1 MSNGV
6 FGFDDFRNVAVGEV
20 PIKTADGAFV
30 GADPTEGTGDMLK
43 SVYDIDGNGIVDN
56 AEKLGGELP
65 NHYAVD
71 SKVVHNTG
79 IENVAG
85 VKKFTDGIETSN
97 IKFDVSL
104 SETCAQGEMSWDT
117 ESGTLKV
124 GMIGDDVCLN
134 LGQEMFIYVKNISG
148 VDIAN
153 GVPVYVS
160 NDGNSVNANIEIDFA
175 DANIQDTC
183 RKTLAM
189 TTEDIANNQFGYVT
203 TFGLVR
209 NINTQ
214 GYAEGAEIFVKQG
227 GGYTNVK
234 PDLPASITRLGFC
247 VRGHQTEGII
257 FINIDQKS
265 VKDILTDSGDL
276 TIKTDVEKT
285 MFLEQPCYR
294 DEFPTQLVPAGG
306 AAAPDQENYTI
317 AGVSTRRYSFAGVN
331 TEERISGSF
340 EIPHDYKTDAP
351 IEVHV
356 HWLPATTGAGNV
368 QWHFDWAF
376 LKVDTA
382 PQSETTLSI
391 VDSTNNQQFYHKI
404 KAFGNL
410 PTNGYALGDKIL
422 FTLRRTPNGA
432 LDTYTGDAILEQI
445 ALHIPVDTLGSRK
458 IYVK

>member
-20 PIKTADGAFV
+20 PIKAADGTFV

-71 SKVVHNTG
+71 TSVVHLAGDEIIT
-79 IENVAG
+79 G
-85 VKKFTDGIETSN
+85 VKTVPAIQ
-97 IKFDVSL
+97 FDL
-104 SETCAQGEMSWDT
+104 LANQACAEGQMSWDAT
-117 ESGTLKV
+117 NGTIKV
-124 GMIGDDVCLN
+124 GMLGSDVCLN

-148 VDIAN
+148 QPIAN
-153 GVPVYVS
+153 GTPVFVS

-175 DANIQDTC
+175 DADIQDTC
-183 RKTLAM
+183 RRTLAM
-189 TTEDIANNQFGYVT
+189 ATENIAHNGFGYVT

-209 NINTQ
+209 DINTA
-214 GYAEGAEIFVKQG
+214 GYAEGAEVYVKSG

-234 PDLPASITRLGFC
+234 PTLPASITKLGFC
-247 VRGHQTEGII
+247 VRGHATAGII
-257 FINIDQKS
+257 FINIEQKS

-276 TIKTDVEKT
+276 TIRTQALKT

-294 DEFPTQLVPAGG
+294 DEFPTPLVPAGG
-306 AAAPDQENYTI
+306 AAAPDQVAYTI
-317 AGVSTRRYSFAGVN
+317 AGIGVTRYSFDGGN

-351 IEVHV
+351 IEVHI
-356 HWLPATTGAGNV
+356 HWLPSTTGAGNV
-368 QWHFDWAF
+368 QWHFDWCY
-376 LKVDTA
+376 LKVGVQ
-382 PQSETTLSI
+382 PQSETSLSI

-410 PTNGYALGDKIL
+410 PTNGYVLGDKIL
-422 FTLRRTPNGA
+422 FTLRRTPSGA

-445 ALHIPVDTLGSRK
+445 ALHVPVDTLGSRQ
-458 IYVK
+458 IYIK